1 MNDAI
6 RMQLSAYVDG
16 ELPENEAEL
25 LLRRMSQ
32 DVDLRREVAEYL
44 AMGRVMRGE
53 VSVAGTDSIRDRVL
67 AAIDDTEIVADPA
80 IDNGAA
86 TRTIKPLVGVAIA
99 ATVALAAIFGLQQTN
114 TVDVNVTAEPVP
126 TVADVVPDYTPQQ
139 DQLRQYFLSH
149 GETSSQLGA
158 NGMNSRL
165 VTLRFSEEFV
175 VEPERASDEDF
186 ETDTETDTESTN
198 DDEAATQP

>member
-16 ELPENEAEL
+16 ELPQNEAEL

-32 DVDLRREVAEYL
+32 DVELRREVAEYL
-44 AMGRVMRGE
+44 AIGRVMRGE

-67 AAIDDTEIVADPA
+67 AAIDDTGNATGAA
-80 IDNGAA
+80 IDNAVA
-86 TRTIKPLVGVAIA
+86 TRAVKPLVGVAIA

-114 TVDVNVTAEPVP
+114 RVDIVVPFEPETTVVKG
-126 TVADVVPDYTPQQ
+126 VPDYAPQQ

-165 VTLRFSEEFV
+165 VTLRFSEKLIDVPVRE
-175 VEPERASDEDF
+175 SDEDV
-186 ETDTETDTESTN
+186 ETDSDKSI
-198 DDEAATQP
+198 TQP